1 MITVTRLNEYAVN
14 GDIRVKVFKED
25 GLYTAEMLVEW
36 DANNLNAGSSVTFN
50 RHPTL
55 KELSNEVLEYDIA
68 IEIEE
73 SYYSLWIGDNQKGRW
88 NVIQVIGENARYY
101 VLKGSLEEAEIGY
114 MLSIGWIQDDS
125 YTDGEE
131 TIILGTWKKTKGTLV
146 PF

>member
-1 MITVTRLNEYAVN
+1 
-14 GDIRVKVFKED
+14 
-25 GLYTAEMLVEW
+25 MLVESN
-36 DANNLNAGSSVTFN
+36 ANNLNAGSSVTFR
-50 RHPTL
+50 RHHTL
-55 KELSNEVLEYDIA
+55 QDLSNEVLAYDIT

-73 SYYSLWIGDNQKGRW
+73 SNYTLWIGDSQQGRW

-101 VLKGSLEEAEIGY
+101 VLKGSLEEAEVGY

-131 TIILGTWKKTKGTLV
+131 TIILGIWKKTKGTLV

>member
-1 MITVTRLNEYAVN
+1 MF
-14 GDIRVKVFKED
+14 KVG
-25 GLYTAEMLVEW
+25 GLYTAEMLVECNP
-36 DANNLNAGSSVTFN
+36 NNANAGGSVTFK

-55 KELSNEVLEYDIA
+55 KELSNEVLEYDIT

-73 SYYSLWIGDNQKGRW
+73 SYYSLWNGDSQKGRW
-88 NVIQVIGENARYY
+88 NVIQVIGEDARYY

-131 TIILGTWKKTKGTLV
+131 TILLDNWKKTIGTLV